1 LRLARTH
8 VRWAPGSGFINNK
21 KALTPGSPAP
31 RYHGEGDMGATTKMA
46 GVVLAALV
54 LAAAAGDAGAQSW
67 PSKPIRVVVGFAPG
81 GPTDILARTVA
92 DYLTQ
97 VLPQPAV
104 VENKPGAASNVA
116 AETVAKATPDGHTL
130 LVGGMGP
137 YAINV
142 ALYPAL
148 PYDPDKDFA
157 PITVVGRGPTALAI
171 ANATSVDSLKEFVA
185 YAKKNPG
192 KINHSSPGV
201 GTQPHLLTELFRMKA
216 GFESTHAP
224 YRSGPAALNAVV
236 QGEVQWAFDAL
247 LTTLPA
253 HHSGKVKVVA
263 ISSAVRWPAQPD
275 IPTMAELGYPEATTY
290 AWFALAAPG
299 ATPKEIIDRLNE
311 EVTRGLRSEPIR
323 TRLESLGL
331 EPAPMTPAETV
342 KWIADERARWVPVIK
357 ANNIRAE

>member
-1 LRLARTH
+1 
-8 VRWAPGSGFINNK
+8 
-21 KALTPGSPAP
+21 
-31 RYHGEGDMGATTKMA
+31 MGAIHWA
-46 GVVLAALV
+46 GA
-54 LAAAAGDAGAQSW
+54 LAAALTIAATGDAAAQSW

-81 GPTDILARTVA
+81 GPTDTLARTVA

-104 VENKPGAASNVA
+104 VENKPGAASNLA
-116 AETVAKATPDGHTL
+116 AETVAKAAPDGYTL

-137 YAINV
+137 YSINV
-142 ALYPAL
+142 ALYSTL
-148 PYDPDKDFA
+148 PYDPDRDFA

-171 ANATSVDSLKEFVA
+171 SPTLGIDSVKEFIA
-185 YAKKNPG
+185 YAKKNLG

-201 GTQPHLLTELFRMKA
+201 GTQPHLLCELFRMKA

-253 HHSGKVKVVA
+253 HQNGKVRVIA
-263 ISSAVRWPAQPD
+263 ISSSERWPAQPD
-275 IPTMAELGYPEATTY
+275 IPTMAELGFPEATTY
-290 AWFALAAPG
+290 AWFALAAPSG
-299 ATPKEIIDRLNE
+299 TPKPIIDRLNA
-311 EVTRGLRSEPIR
+311 EVTRGLRSEAIK
-323 TRLESLGL
+323 TRLASLGL
-331 EPAPMTPAETV
+331 EPAPMTPAETSA
-342 KWIADERARWVPVIK
+342 WIARERALWTPIIK